1 MTGFLLLN
9 TPNTYFFPPAA
20 RFNLALYPVISP
32 FPSRICGAKKY
43 NLRFVSTKHIFSP
56 IIYRY
61 PRNMFFKYNYFK
73 SNAFWT
79 FKILFCEAYWVQ
91 ISLANYTD
99 SVFKQQ
105 RSVHNDKCVEV
116 ANQTFQI
123 PYFALK
129 FARFLTAKCEFSY
142 VLRGLEVLKQLQRP
156 FRDGFDRSWGPK
168 LSENIPQN

>member
-1 MTGFLLLN
+1 M
-9 TPNTYFFPPAA
+9 
-20 RFNLALYPVISP
+20 
-32 FPSRICGAKKY
+32 
-43 NLRFVSTKHIFSP
+43 
-56 IIYRY
+56 
-61 PRNMFFKYNYFK
+61 
-73 SNAFWT
+73 
-79 FKILFCEAYWVQ
+79 Q

-99 SVFKQQ
+99 SVFKLQ

-168 LSENIPQN
+168 LCENIPQN